1 MVLSIILFIVELV
14 EAIKSKVVRL
24 GGRLYG
30 CSDCDYTTS
39 YSSTI
44 GNHIEAKHLSTQGF
58 ICTFCQKF
66 CPTRNALKSH
76 VTKQHKAP
84 LF

>member
-1 MVLSIILFIVELV
+1 VGTKSCAGFHLEDNTKILKYGACHYFLFIVELV

-24 GGRLYG
+24 CGRLYG

-44 GNHIEAKHLSTQGF
+44 GNHIEAKHLS
-58 ICTFCQKF
+58 KL
-66 CPTRNALKSH
+66 R
-76 VTKQHKAP
+76 
-84 LF
+84 